1 MQSQES
7 DMGIEHLKVPADRL
21 APTFDPD
28 ELGFDTTEEVD
39 PLQGTIGQDRAIGAL
54 ELGLDIEAPGFN
66 LFISGAAG
74 TGRNTALR
82 AHLEQIA
89 STKPVPNEWGY
100 VYNFQDPTQPLAI
113 DLPCG
118 MMRELANDMTGLVD
132 SCRREIP
139 GVFESDEYT
148 HRVEE
153 VMADIQ
159 TQRQA
164 LTDELERKA
173 QADGFTLSFAQA
185 GITPVPLGPEGRPY
199 TQEEFGALT
208 DDVRED
214 LRQRAEEIQH
224 SITHAMAE
232 IRRLN
237 KEAVDRTKEADTELL
252 RFTLKPIIDELQ
264 EKYAAYDHVVTYL
277 DRVEAD
283 MVLHVE
289 IFKPTETP
297 QAGPPGGAIGSPQD
311 DVFTRYSV
319 NCLVDNSACVGA
331 PVIFEHSPTYYN
343 LFGRV
348 DYRARLGTLTTDHT
362 MIKSGAMHSAN
373 GGYLVVQARDLLLS
387 PLSWDTLKRTLRSGE
402 VRIENIGEQYSALP
416 SDSLR
421 PQPVP
426 VNAKVIMVGA
436 PDTLR
441 TLQSLDEDFR
451 RYFKITADFDTVMDR
466 TPENLSKYVSFIA
479 SRVRGEGLRHFDRKA
494 VATIVNHSSRLVED
508 QAKLTT
514 QFMLISDIITEADYW
529 ANKADS
535 PTIGADHVAKAIEQR
550 KYRASLV
557 EEKLLEFIVK
567 DTVHIATE
575 GSLVGQIN
583 GLVVYSM
590 GDYSFGRPTRI
601 TATVS
606 LGRGQL
612 VNIERE
618 AQLSGKI
625 HSKGFLILNGYLQGK
640 YGHDKPLSI
649 SASIGFEQTYSEVDG
664 DSASSTELYTLLS
677 ALSGL
682 PVKQGIAVTGSVD
695 QVGEVQAI
703 GGALH
708 KIEGFYQVCKAK
720 GLTGDQGVMI
730 PRDNIRNLVLNDE
743 LVDAV
748 SQGKFHIYAVS
759 TIDEG
764 MEVLTGT
771 PAGERGED
779 GEYPEGTVHF
789 LVEKRLEEMAKA
801 ARRRGRPSDD
811 HEDDADKSD
820 EDGKD

>member
-1 MQSQES
+1 
-7 DMGIEHLKVPADRL
+7 MGIEHLRVPADRL
-21 APTFDPD
+21 APAFDVD
-28 ELGFDTTEEVD
+28 ALGFDTTEEVD
-39 PLQGTIGQDRAIGAL
+39 SLDGTIGQDRAVSAL
-54 ELGLDIEAPGFN
+54 QLGLDIEAPGFN

-82 AHLEQIA
+82 AQLERIGSA
-89 STKPVPNEWGY
+89 KPTPNEWGY
-100 VYNFQDPTQPLAI
+100 VYNFQDPTQPQAI

-118 MMRELANDMTGLVD
+118 MMRELADDMAGLVE
-132 SCRREIP
+132 SCSREIP
-139 GVFESDEYT
+139 GVFESDDYT

-153 VMADIQ
+153 VMAGIQ
-159 TQRQA
+159 AQRQA
-164 LTDELERKA
+164 LTDQLEKAA
-173 QADGFTLSFAQA
+173 QAEGFTLSFAQA
-185 GITPVPLGPEGRPY
+185 GITPVPLSPEGRPF

-208 DDVRED
+208 EAAREE
-214 LRQRAEEIQH
+214 LRQRAEGIQH
-224 SITHAMAE
+224 SINHAMGE

-237 KEAVDRTKEADTELL
+237 KDAVDRTKDIDTELV

-264 EKYAAYDHVVTYL
+264 DKYADHDHVVTYL

-283 MVLHVE
+283 MVQHVD
-289 IFKPTETP
+289 IFKPGEAT
-297 QAGPPGGAIGSPQD
+297 QSLAAGAGMGGPPE
-311 DVFTRYSV
+311 DVFTRYRV

-331 PVIFEHSPTYYN
+331 PVVFEHSPTYYN

-348 DYRARLGTLTTDHT
+348 DYRARVGTLTTDHT
-362 MIKSGAMHSAN
+362 LIKSGALHSAN

-436 PDTLR
+436 PDVLR
-441 TLQSLDEDFR
+441 TLQSMDEDFR
-451 RYFKITADFDTVMDR
+451 RYFKVTADFDTVMER

-479 SRVRGEGLRHFDRKA
+479 ARVRGEGLRHFDREA
-494 VATIVNHSSRLVED
+494 VGAILTHSSRLVED
-508 QAKLTT
+508 QDKLTT

-529 ANKADS
+529 TNEAGS
-535 PTIGADHVAKAIEQR
+535 PTIRGDDVSKAIEQR
-550 KYRASLV
+550 KYRAGLI
-557 EEKLLEFIVK
+557 EEKLLEFITN
-567 DTVHIATE
+567 DTVHIATD
-575 GSLVGQIN
+575 GSRVGQVN
-583 GLVVYSM
+583 GLAVYAM
-590 GDYSFGRPTRI
+590 GDHAFGRPSRI

-618 AQLSGKI
+618 TQLSGKI
-625 HSKGFLILNGYLQGK
+625 HNKGFMILNGYLQGK
-640 YGHDKPLSI
+640 YGRDKPLSM

-682 PVKQGIAVTGSVD
+682 PIKQGLAVTGSVD
-695 QVGEVQAI
+695 QAGDVQAI
-703 GGALH
+703 GGATY
-708 KIEGFYQVCKAK
+708 KIEGFYEVCKAK
-720 GLTGDQGVMI
+720 GITGDQGVMI

-743 LVDAV
+743 LVYAV
-748 SQGKFHIYAVS
+748 NKGNFHIYAVS

-764 MEVLTGT
+764 LEVLTGA

-779 GEYPEGTVHF
+779 GEYPEGTVHHQ
-789 LVEKRLEEMAKA
+789 VERRLEEMAKA
-801 ARRRGRPSDD
+801 AREAGRPDD
-811 HEDDADKSD
+811 EEDDDRESDADSK
-820 EDGKD
+820 G